1 MPTSNSS
8 SLGVWCW
15 LLLSYNGQFNH
26 FWQTT
31 DKLVLVVVAGRC
43 WQGAGSQHCRYLQ
56 VSGPVCGPSPA
67 SNKQLYWYCLWL
79 CPHNLPASHVPARLG
94 SGQLFSSCYKLYCCY
109 LSVSSSVVIK
119 QSSLHINWFVRQ
131 NSWYKQLLWQYFK
144 ENVKSEKN
152 IDTAGVNLLIWY

>member
-1 MPTSNSS
+1 MLTAAELQWTIQSFLTDNRQA
-8 SLGVWCW
+8 G
-15 LLLSYNGQFNH
+15 GGAGG
-26 FWQTT
+26 WQ
-31 DKLVLVVVAGRC
+31 VLK
-43 WQGAGSQHCRYLQ
+43 QSQEAGSQTLQ
-56 VSGPVCGPSPA
+56 IFTGIRASVWAQPA
-67 SNKQLYWYCLWL
+67 SNKQLYRYCLWL